1 METRA
6 LIELLDRH
14 DDVIG
19 RYRVG
24 THALTI
30 GRGLDCDIVLEDPYT
45 APFHASLRATEH
57 GWELQLAP
65 SVNGAWH
72 EGLRLS
78 GDSQHTLAAGAELEL
93 GQTRLRL
100 RHPSQALAAEQ
111 PLPQEHHRR
120 QSWTRYLPSPRA
132 MMLLGLV
139 CAWNLGSSW
148 LDGPPDSPWS
158 NYFDELLATLGFAA
172 LWGGLWSVIN
182 QLFKREMPFWQHLQ
196 DGLLAYLIVRAGVLG
211 LSLAAYSFSAPML
224 SHITSWVTTIGAMT
238 ACWFCA
244 RRIWPKR
251 QTRTSVTLVVLT
263 LLMLLPQTLKLHAN
277 QHRWLQPLYMAT
289 LAPPALRMSQPV
301 PAEQFMHEVQSLQ
314 ATLQDAAKK
323 DQDKPDESGGDSDE
337 D

>member
-24 THALTI
+24 PHALTI

-45 APFHASLRATEH
+45 APLHASLRATEL

-72 EGLRLS
+72 EGQRLH
-78 GDSQHTLAAGAELEL
+78 GDSQHTLTAGAELEL

-100 RHPSQALAAEQ
+100 RHPSQALAPEQ
-111 PLPQEHHRR
+111 SLPQEHHRR

-132 MMLLGLV
+132 MLLLGLV

-172 LWGGLWSVIN
+172 LWGGLWSIIN

-196 DGLLAYLIVRAGVLG
+196 DGMLAYLVVRSGVLG
-211 LSLAAYSFSAPML
+211 LSLASYAFSAPVL
-224 SHITSWVTTIGAMT
+224 SHITGWVTTIGIMV

-251 QTRTSVTLVVLT
+251 QTRSSVTLAVLT
-263 LLMLLPQTLKLHAN
+263 LLMLLPQTIKLHAN
-277 QHRWLQPLYMAT
+277 QQRWLQPLYMAT
-289 LAPPALRMSQPV
+289 LAPPALRVSQPV
-301 PAEQFMHEVQSLQ
+301 PTEQFLQ
-314 ATLQDAAKK
+314 EIKNLQPALIEAASK
-323 DQDKPDESGGDSDE
+323 DQDKPDDPGDGEE

>member
-1 METRA
+1 MEARA

-24 THALTI
+24 AQALTI
-30 GRGLDCDIVLEDPYT
+30 GRGLDCDIVVEDPYT
-45 APFHASLRATEH
+45 AAHHASLRATAE
-57 GWELQLAP
+57 GWDLQLAS

-72 EGLRLS
+72 AGQRLP
-78 GDSQHTLAAGAELEL
+78 GDSQHALPPGAELEL

-120 QSWTRYLPSPRA
+120 QSWTRYLPSGRA
-132 MMLLGLV
+132 MLLLGLV

-158 NYFDELLATLGFAA
+158 SYFDELLSTLGFAA
-172 LWGGLWSVIN
+172 LWGGLWSLIN

-196 DGLLAYLIVRAGVLG
+196 DGLLAYLVVRGGVLV
-211 LSLAAYSFSAPML
+211 LSLAAYAFSLPLL
-224 SHITSWVTTIGAMT
+224 SHITGWATTVGVMV

-251 QTRTSVTLVVLT
+251 QKRTSVTLVVLT
-263 LLMLLPQTLKLHAN
+263 LLMVLPQAVKLHAN
-277 QHRWLQPLYMAT
+277 QHRWLTPLYMAT
-289 LAPPALRMSQPV
+289 LAPPALRISQPE
-301 PAEQFMHEVQSLQ
+301 PTTQFLQEVKALQ
-314 ATLQDAAKK
+314 APLLEAAAK
-323 DQDKPDESGGDSDE
+323 DRDKPDETPDTDE

>member
-14 DDVIG
+14 EDVIG

-24 THALTI
+24 HHALSI
-30 GRGLDCDIVLEDPYT
+30 GRSLDCDIVLEDPYT
-45 APFHASLRATEH
+45 AAHHASLRATAH
-57 GWELQLAP
+57 GWELQLAH
-65 SVNGAWH
+65 SLNGAWH
-72 EGLRLS
+72 EGQRLG
-78 GDSQHTLAAGAELEL
+78 GDSQHTLPAGAELEL

-132 MMLLGLV
+132 MLLLGLV

-148 LDGPPDSPWS
+148 LDSPPDSPWS
-158 NYFDELLATLGFAA
+158 SYFDELLSTLGFAA
-172 LWGGLWSVIN
+172 LWGGLWSIIN
-182 QLFKREMPFWQHLQ
+182 QLLRREMPFWQHLQ
-196 DGLLAYLIVRAGVLG
+196 DGLLAYLVVRAGVLG
-211 LSLAAYSFSAPML
+211 LSLTAYALSAPLL
-224 SHITSWVTTIGAMT
+224 SHITSWVSTIGVMV

-251 QTRTSVTLVVLT
+251 QMRTSITLVVLT
-263 LLMLLPQTLKLHAN
+263 LLMVVPQTIKLHAN
-277 QHRWLQPLYMAT
+277 QHRWLQPLYLST
-289 LAPPALRMSQPV
+289 LAPPTWRISQPV
-301 PAEQFMHEVQSLQ
+301 LTPVFIEEVKGMQSSLI
-314 ATLQDAAKK
+314 DAARK
-323 DQDKPDESGGDSDE
+323 DQDKPDETGESTE